1 MNTKRD
7 RSGAGAVRLGT
18 FSSVPGGMLDLLL
31 ATLFINLLSLA
42 MPLALLQIYDR
53 ILPNA
58 AESTLSLLI
67 IGVGTALILE
77 AFLRLGRSYV
87 SGWMGAR
94 FEYLAGCG
102 AMQRLLGTSISE
114 FERQGSGVHLEQL
127 NSLGTLKEFYAGQA
141 ILVLCDLPFAVIYL
155 SVIFHLAGWLVLVP
169 IGLITFFAL
178 SALGVG
184 RRLHKALDA
193 RMIADDRRF
202 NFIIEALGGIHT
214 LKSMAM
220 ENQILRR
227 YEKLQESCA
236 EADHKVVM
244 NSSSALNIGALFSQV
259 SIFTVVG
266 LGATLVIDGA
276 LTVGGLV
283 ACTMLSGRSM
293 QPMQKAAGI
302 WTRFQAIR
310 LARDRVGK
318 LFELEPE
325 SEAGLPE
332 LPPVT
337 GAIELQNVS
346 FGFGRGKDGE
356 DLPLIVKNVNL
367 KVAAGETVGISG
379 GNASGKS
386 TLLSLM
392 KGVLRPTEGSV
403 LIDGN
408 DLGKFDPVSVRGQI
422 AYLPQHGEIFNGTIL
437 ENISMFRPEREEA
450 ALETA
455 KRLGL
460 DSIVAR
466 MPLGYDSKVGEGAHE
481 ALARGIKQRIA
492 IACAL
497 VDRPRVLLFDEANTA
512 LDSKSDNILH
522 AVLENMKGHCTLVL
536 VTHRPSL
543 LKLSDRRF
551 HIEDGY
557 LTEPEKDAP
566 QLIPPPAKEV
576 SA

>member
-1 MNTKRD
+1 
-7 RSGAGAVRLGT
+7 
-18 FSSVPGGMLDLLL
+18 
-31 ATLFINLLSLA
+31 
-42 MPLALLQIYDR
+42 
-53 ILPNA
+53 
-58 AESTLSLLI
+58 
-67 IGVGTALILE
+67 
-77 AFLRLGRSYV
+77 
-87 SGWMGAR
+87 
-94 FEYLAGCG
+94 
-102 AMQRLLGTSISE
+102 
-114 FERQGSGVHLEQL
+114 
-127 NSLGTLKEFYAGQA
+127 
-141 ILVLCDLPFAVIYL
+141 VLCDLPFAVIYL
-155 SVIFHLAGWLVLVP
+155 SVIYHLAGWLVLVP

-356 DLPLIVKNVNL
+356 DLPLIIKNVNL

-392 KGVLRPTEGSV
+392 KGVLHPTEGSV